1 MNEDREQLRLLAIF
15 HYVVGALL
23 GLCSFIPVIHLALGW
38 LMVFRPHALG
48 PGEAPPAFMGW
59 AFMIFAVLAILAGLT
74 LAVLTLV
81 AGRSLARFRRRT
93 FCIVIAALLCL
104 FMPIGTALGVFTIIV
119 LMRPTVQQLFEAP
132 PAV

>member
-23 GLCSFIPVIHLALGW
+23 GLCSFLPVIHLVLGW
-38 LMVFRPHALG
+38 LMVFRPHSLG
-48 PGEAPPAFMGW
+48 PGEPPPAFMGW
-59 AFMIFAVLAILAGLT
+59 FFMGFAVVAILAGLT
-74 LAVLTLV
+74 LTVLTIV
-81 AGRSLARFRRRT
+81 AGRRLARFRSRT

-119 LMRPTVQQLFEAP
+119 LMRPSVKQLFDAP